1 MIVEISHF
9 LTILATGLFL
19 LSGLFVLF
27 SNQNEYISNLIART
41 YSHAFFFLIV
51 SFGLYI
57 WLAATDNF
65 SVLYIA
71 SHSNSALP
79 TFYKISSIWSA
90 HEGSMF
96 LWIVFLALWGFIFN
110 INISQNNP
118 LKSLAIGTL
127 SIIIVGFL
135 LFLLLTS
142 NPFQTILPIP
152 PNNGADINPVLQ
164 DPALV
169 IHPPTLYLGYVGF
182 GIPFACAIAF
192 LIKGN
197 SDIEWELM
205 VKKWSILAW
214 IFLTIGITL
223 GSWWAYYELGWG
235 GYWFWDP
242 VENVAL
248 MPWLASTAF
257 IHSLSVSIKSKR
269 LRVWTILLAISVF
282 SLSLFGA
289 FIVRSG
295 IIDSVHSFAND
306 PERGL
311 YLLGFITVIIMTSLI
326 LFVLRFS
333 KIQSKEKIK
342 RFSKES
348 FISINNIFFGVLIF
362 SVMLGVIYPL
372 IYEYLFDQKISVGA
386 PFYSAIF
393 SPIVL
398 LACVFL
404 IFSVD
409 SKWARKF
416 KFNLVS
422 LPILFSTMV
431 SLLITFIFFYLYEI
445 NDIYMNLLIF
455 IGFLIICRYI
465 FEILQSF
472 RFKKYINSFSAIAH
486 MALGLLLIS
495 ISLNSVLSIERAI
508 SLKID
513 ETEKYKDL
521 TIYFQNINLSNYS
534 NYDSIEADL
543 LIQTSNGKSFMLSPE
558 KRRYFT
564 RGQITTET
572 AIHATPLRDIYM
584 TIGDQLDD
592 GSWVV
597 NIQINYLIRW
607 IWFSA
612 ALMSLAGILLIVT
625 NNRASIR
632 NKKQDYEITT

>member
-1 MIVEISHF
+1 MIIEISHF
-9 LTILATGLFL
+9 FTILAAGLFL
-19 LSGLFVLF
+19 LSGIFAV
-27 SNQNEYISNLIART
+27 SIKNTEYVSNLISRT
-41 YSHAFFFLIV
+41 YSHAFLFLLI
-51 SFGLYI
+51 SFGLYV

-71 SHSNSALP
+71 SHSNSDLP

-96 LWIVFLALWGFIFN
+96 LWIVFLALWGYLFNFN
-110 INISQNNP
+110 ITQTNP
-118 LKSLAIGTL
+118 IKSLAIGIL
-127 SIIIVGFL
+127 SLIIVGFL

-152 PNNGADINPVLQ
+152 PSNGADINPVLQ

-182 GIPFACAIAF
+182 GIPFACALAF

-197 SDIEWELM
+197 TEIEWELM
-205 VKKWSILAW
+205 VQKWSVVAW

-248 MPWLASTAF
+248 MPWLAATAF

-269 LRVWTILLAISVF
+269 LRVWTLLLSILVF

-311 YLLGFITVIIMTSLI
+311 YLLGFISVIIITSLV
-326 LFVLRFS
+326 LFVIRFS
-333 KIQSKEKIK
+333 KIQSITRVK

-348 FISINNIFFGVLIF
+348 FISINNIFFGVLVF

-372 IYEYLFDQKISVGA
+372 IYEYLFNQKISVGA
-386 PFYSAIF
+386 PFYTAIF

-398 LACVFL
+398 IACIFL
-404 IFSVD
+404 IFSID
-409 SKWARKF
+409 SKWSREF
-416 KFNLVS
+416 KLNLMN
-422 LPILFSTMV
+422 LPIILSTTL
-431 SLLITFIFFYLYEI
+431 SFLITFVFIFLYKI
-445 NDIYMNLLIF
+445 DDIYINLLIF
-455 IGFLIICRYI
+455 VGFLIICRYI
-465 FEILQSF
+465 FEIYKSISA
-472 RFKKYINSFSAIAH
+472 KKYINPFSAIAH

-495 ISLNSVLSIERAI
+495 ISLNSVLSSERAMSI
-508 SLKID
+508 KID
-513 ETEKYKDL
+513 ETESYKDL
-521 TIYFQNINLSNYS
+521 TIYFQNVNLSEAY
-534 NYDSIEADL
+534 NYDAIEADL
-543 LIQTSNGKSFMLSPE
+543 LVQTTNGESFLLSPQ

-572 AIHATPLRDIYM
+572 AIHTSLLRDIYM

-612 ALMSLAGILLIVT
+612 ILMCMAGIMLIF
-625 NNRASIR
+625 S
-632 NKKQDYEITT
+632 KKRLRR

>member
-1 MIVEISHF
+1 MIIEISHF
-9 LTILATGLFL
+9 FTILATGLFL
-19 LSGLFVLF
+19 LSGIFAV
-27 SNQNEYISNLIART
+27 SIKNTEYISNLISRT
-41 YSHAFFFLIV
+41 YTHAFLFLLI

-71 SHSNSALP
+71 SHSNLDLP
-79 TFYKISSIWSA
+79 IFYKISSIWSA

-96 LWIVFLALWGFIFN
+96 LWIVFLALWGFLFN
-110 INISQNNP
+110 FNISQSNP
-118 LKSLAIGTL
+118 IKSLTVGIL
-127 SIIIVGFL
+127 SLIIVGFL

-142 NPFQTILPIP
+142 NPFQTILPIAP
-152 PNNGADINPVLQ
+152 SNGADINPVLQ

-192 LIKGN
+192 LIRGN
-197 SDIEWELM
+197 PEIGWELM
-205 VKKWSILAW
+205 VQKWSIMAW

-248 MPWLASTAF
+248 MPWLAATAF

-269 LRVWTILLAISVF
+269 LRVWTLLLSILVF

-311 YLLGFITVIIMTSLI
+311 YLLGFITVIIMTSLV
-326 LFVLRFS
+326 LFVIRFS
-333 KIQSKEKIK
+333 KIQSEIRIK
-342 RFSKES
+342 KLSKES
-348 FISINNIFFGVLIF
+348 FISINNIFFGVLVF

-372 IYEYLFDQKISVGA
+372 IYEYLFNQKISVGA
-386 PFYSAIF
+386 PFYAAIF

-398 LACVFL
+398 VACVFL
-404 IFSVD
+404 IFSID
-409 SKWARKF
+409 SKWSRKF
-416 KFNLVS
+416 KYNLMN
-422 LPILFSTMV
+422 LPIILSTML
-431 SLLITFIFFYLYEI
+431 SIFITFVFIYLYKI
-445 NDIYMNLLIF
+445 NDLYINLLIF

-465 FEILQSF
+465 FEIYKSISA
-472 RFKKYINSFSAIAH
+472 KKYINPFSAIAH

-495 ISLNSVLSIERAI
+495 ISLNSVLSTERAMSI
-508 SLKID
+508 KID
-513 ETEKYKDL
+513 ETESYKDL
-521 TIYFQNINLSNYS
+521 TIYFQNINLSEAY
-534 NYDSIEADL
+534 NYDAIEADL
-543 LIQTSNGKSFMLSPE
+543 LVQTTNGESFLLSPE

-572 AIHATPLRDIYM
+572 AIHASLLRDIYM

-592 GSWVV
+592 GSWVI

-612 ALMSLAGILLIVT
+612 LLMCMAGLMLIF
-625 NNRASIR
+625 S
-632 NKKQDYEITT
+632 NKKSRL

>member
-1 MIVEISHF
+1 MIIEISHF
-9 LTILATGLFL
+9 FTILATGLFL
-19 LSGLFVLF
+19 LSGIFAV
-27 SNQNEYISNLIART
+27 SIKNTEYVSNLISRT
-41 YSHAFFFLIV
+41 YSHAFLFLLI
-51 SFGLYI
+51 SFGLYV

-71 SHSNSALP
+71 SHSNSDLP

-96 LWIVFLALWGFIFN
+96 LWIVFLALWGYLFNFN
-110 INISQNNP
+110 ITQTNP
-118 LKSLAIGTL
+118 IKSLAIGIL
-127 SIIIVGFL
+127 SLIIVGFL

-152 PNNGADINPVLQ
+152 PSNGADINPVLQ

-182 GIPFACAIAF
+182 GIPFACALAF

-197 SDIEWELM
+197 TEIEWELM
-205 VKKWSILAW
+205 VQKWSVVAW

-248 MPWLASTAF
+248 MPWLAATAF

-269 LRVWTILLAISVF
+269 LRVWTLLLSILVF

-311 YLLGFITVIIMTSLI
+311 YLLGFISVIIITSLV
-326 LFVLRFS
+326 LFVIRFS
-333 KIQSKEKIK
+333 KIQSITRVK

-348 FISINNIFFGVLIF
+348 FISINNIFFGVLVF

-372 IYEYLFDQKISVGA
+372 IYEYLFNQKISVGA
-386 PFYSAIF
+386 PFYTAIF

-398 LACVFL
+398 IACIFL
-404 IFSVD
+404 IFSID
-409 SKWARKF
+409 SKWSREF
-416 KFNLVS
+416 KLNLMN
-422 LPILFSTMV
+422 LPIILSTTL
-431 SLLITFIFFYLYEI
+431 SFLITFVFIFLYKI
-445 NDIYMNLLIF
+445 DDIYINLLIF
-455 IGFLIICRYI
+455 VGFLIICRYI
-465 FEILQSF
+465 FEIYKSISA
-472 RFKKYINSFSAIAH
+472 KKYINPFSAIAH

-495 ISLNSVLSIERAI
+495 ISLNSVLSSERAMSI
-508 SLKID
+508 KID
-513 ETEKYKDL
+513 ETESYKDL
-521 TIYFQNINLSNYS
+521 TIYFQNVNLSEAY
-534 NYDSIEADL
+534 NYDAIEADL
-543 LIQTSNGKSFMLSPE
+543 LVQTTNGESFLLSPQ

-572 AIHATPLRDIYM
+572 AIHASLLRDIYM

-612 ALMSLAGILLIVT
+612 ILMCMAGIMLIF
-625 NNRASIR
+625 S
-632 NKKQDYEITT
+632 KKRLRR

>member
-1 MIVEISHF
+1 MIVEVSHF

-19 LSGLFVLF
+19 LSGLFATF
-27 SNQNEYISNLIART
+27 INNTEYISNLIART
-41 YSHAFFFLIV
+41 YSHAFFFLIA
-51 SFGLYI
+51 SFGLYV

-71 SHSNSALP
+71 SHSNTNLP
-79 TFYKISSIWSA
+79 IFYKISSIWSA

-96 LWIVFLALWGFIFN
+96 LWIVFLAVWGFIFN
-110 INISQNNP
+110 FKISQSNP
-118 LKSLAIGTL
+118 LKPLTLGILSLV
-127 SIIIVGFL
+127 IVGFL

-152 PNNGADINPVLQ
+152 PIDGADINPVLQ

-182 GIPFACAIAF
+182 SIPFACAIAF

-205 VKKWSILAW
+205 VQKWSIMAW

-248 MPWLASTAF
+248 MPWLAATAF
-257 IHSLSVSIKSKR
+257 IHSLSVSIKSKK
-269 LRVWTILLAISVF
+269 LRVWTILLSILVF

-311 YLLGFITVIIMTSLI
+311 YLLGFISLIIINSLI

-333 KIQSKEKIK
+333 KIQSIESIK

-348 FISINNIFFGVLIF
+348 FVSINNIFFGVLIF
-362 SVMLGVIYPL
+362 SVMLGVTYPL
-372 IYEYLFDQKISVGA
+372 IYEYLLNQKISVGA
-386 PFYSAIF
+386 PFYTAIF

-398 LACVFL
+398 LACIFL

-409 SKWARKF
+409 SKWSRRLNS
-416 KFNLVS
+416 NLLN
-422 LPILFSTMV
+422 LPVVISTASSVIITLLF
-431 SLLITFIFFYLYEI
+431 LYLFDI
-445 NDIYMNLLIF
+445 NDLYMNALIF
-455 IGFLIICRYI
+455 VGFLIILRYM
-465 FEILQSF
+465 FEIYKLIKF
-472 RFKKYINSFSAIAH
+472 RKYINPFSAIAH
-486 MALGLLLIS
+486 IALGLLLIS
-495 ISLNSVLSIERAI
+495 ISLNSSLSTERAM

-521 TIYFQNINLSNYS
+521 TINFQNINLSNGS
-534 NYDSIEADL
+534 NYDAIKADL
-543 LIQTSNGKSFMLSPE
+543 LIQTTNGKSFKLSPE

-572 AIHATPLRDIYM
+572 AIHASPIRDIYI

-597 NIQINYLIRW
+597 NIQLNYLIRW

-612 ALMSLAGILLIVT
+612 ILMSFAGILLIIT
-625 NNRASIR
+625 
-632 NKKQDYEITT
+632 NKKSTFTFKKSIS

>member
-19 LSGLFVLF
+19 LSGLFATF
-27 SNQNEYISNLIART
+27 INNTEYISNLIART
-41 YSHAFFFLIV
+41 YSHAFFFLIA
-51 SFGLYI
+51 SFGLYV

-71 SHSNSALP
+71 SHSNTNLP
-79 TFYKISSIWSA
+79 IFYKISSIWSA

-96 LWIVFLALWGFIFN
+96 LWIVFLAVWGFIFN
-110 INISQNNP
+110 FKISQSNP
-118 LKSLAIGTL
+118 LKSLTL
-127 SIIIVGFL
+127 GILSLVIVGFL

-152 PNNGADINPVLQ
+152 PIDGADINPVLQ

-182 GIPFACAIAF
+182 SIPFACAIAF

-205 VKKWSILAW
+205 VQKWSIMAW

-248 MPWLASTAF
+248 MPWLAATAF
-257 IHSLSVSIKSKR
+257 IHSLSVSIKSKK
-269 LRVWTILLAISVF
+269 LRVWTILLSILVF

-311 YLLGFITVIIMTSLI
+311 YLLGFISLIIINSLI

-333 KIQSKEKIK
+333 KIQSIESIK

-348 FISINNIFFGVLIF
+348 FVSINNIFFGVLIF
-362 SVMLGVIYPL
+362 SVMLGVTYPL
-372 IYEYLFDQKISVGA
+372 IYEYLLNQKISVGA
-386 PFYSAIF
+386 PFYTAIF

-398 LACVFL
+398 LACIFL

-409 SKWARKF
+409 SKWSRRMKS
-416 KFNLVS
+416 NLLN
-422 LPILFSTMV
+422 LPVVISTASSVFITLLF
-431 SLLITFIFFYLYEI
+431 LYLFDI
-445 NDIYMNLLIF
+445 NDLYMNSLIF
-455 IGFLIICRYI
+455 VGFLIILRYM
-465 FEILQSF
+465 FEIYKLIKF
-472 RFKKYINSFSAIAH
+472 RKYINPFSAIAH
-486 MALGLLLIS
+486 IALGLLLIS
-495 ISLNSVLSIERAI
+495 ISLNSSLSTERAM

-521 TIYFQNINLSNYS
+521 TINFQNINLSNGS
-534 NYDSIEADL
+534 NYDAIKADL
-543 LIQTSNGKSFMLSPE
+543 LIQTTNGKSFKLSPE

-572 AIHATPLRDIYM
+572 AIHASPIRDIYI

-597 NIQINYLIRW
+597 NIQLNYLIRW

-612 ALMSLAGILLIVT
+612 ILMSFAGILLIIT
-625 NNRASIR
+625 
-632 NKKQDYEITT
+632 NKKSTFTFKKSIS

>member
-19 LSGLFVLF
+19 LSGLFATF
-27 SNQNEYISNLIART
+27 INNTEYISNLIART
-41 YSHAFFFLIV
+41 YSHAFFFLIA
-51 SFGLYI
+51 SFGLYV

-71 SHSNSALP
+71 SHSNTNLP
-79 TFYKISSIWSA
+79 IFYKISSIWSA

-96 LWIVFLALWGFIFN
+96 LWIVFLAVWGFMYNFK
-110 INISQNNP
+110 ISQSNP
-118 LKSLAIGTL
+118 LKSLTL
-127 SIIIVGFL
+127 GILSLVIVGFL

-152 PNNGADINPVLQ
+152 PINGADINPVLQ

-182 GIPFACAIAF
+182 SIPFACAIAF
-192 LIKGN
+192 LIRGN

-205 VKKWSILAW
+205 VQKWSIMAW

-248 MPWLASTAF
+248 MPWLAATAF
-257 IHSLSVSIKSKR
+257 IHSLSVSIKSKK
-269 LRVWTILLAISVF
+269 LRVWTILLSILVF

-311 YLLGFITVIIMTSLI
+311 YLLGFISLIIITSLI

-333 KIQSKEKIK
+333 KIQSIERIK

-348 FISINNIFFGVLIF
+348 FVSINNIFFGVLIF
-362 SVMLGVIYPL
+362 SVMLGVTYPL
-372 IYEYLFDQKISVGA
+372 IYEYLFNQKISVGA
-386 PFYSAIF
+386 PFYTAIF

-398 LACVFL
+398 LACIFL

-409 SKWARKF
+409 SKWSRRLKS
-416 KFNLVS
+416 NLLDLPVVVS
-422 LPILFSTMV
+422 TTSSAIITLLF
-431 SLLITFIFFYLYEI
+431 LYLFDI
-445 NDIYMNLLIF
+445 NDLYMNLLIF
-455 IGFLIICRYI
+455 VGFLIISRYM
-465 FEILQSF
+465 FEIYKLIKF
-472 RFKKYINSFSAIAH
+472 RKYINPFSAIAH

-495 ISLNSVLSIERAI
+495 ISLNSSLSTERAM

-513 ETEKYKDL
+513 ETVKYKDL
-521 TIYFQNINLSNYS
+521 SINFQNINLSNGS
-534 NYDSIEADL
+534 NYDAIKADL
-543 LIQTSNGKSFMLSPE
+543 LIQTTDGKSVKLSPE

-572 AIHATPLRDIYM
+572 AIHASPIRDIYI

-597 NIQINYLIRW
+597 NIQLNYLIRW

-612 ALMSLAGILLIVT
+612 ILMSFAGILLVIT
-625 NNRASIR
+625 HKKSTFTFKKSIS
-632 NKKQDYEITT
+632 

>member
-1 MIVEISHF
+1 MIIEISHF
-9 LTILATGLFL
+9 FTILATGLFL
-19 LSGLFVLF
+19 LSGIFAV
-27 SNQNEYISNLIART
+27 SIKNTEYVSNLISRT
-41 YSHAFFFLIV
+41 YSHAFLFLLI
-51 SFGLYI
+51 SFGLYV

-71 SHSNSALP
+71 SHSNSDLP

-96 LWIVFLALWGFIFN
+96 LWIVFLALWGYLFNFN
-110 INISQNNP
+110 ITQTNP
-118 LKSLAIGTL
+118 IKSLSIGIL
-127 SIIIVGFL
+127 SLIIVGFL

-152 PNNGADINPVLQ
+152 PSNGADINPVLQ

-182 GIPFACAIAF
+182 GIPFACALAF

-197 SDIEWELM
+197 TEIGWELM
-205 VKKWSILAW
+205 VQKWSVVAW

-248 MPWLASTAF
+248 MPWLAATAF

-269 LRVWTILLAISVF
+269 LRVWTLLLSILVF

-311 YLLGFITVIIMTSLI
+311 YLLGFISVIIITSLV
-326 LFVLRFS
+326 LFVIRFS
-333 KIQSKEKIK
+333 KIQSITRVK

-348 FISINNIFFGVLIF
+348 FISINNIFFGVLVF

-372 IYEYLFDQKISVGA
+372 IYEYLFNQKISVGA
-386 PFYSAIF
+386 PFYTAIF

-398 LACVFL
+398 IACIFL
-404 IFSVD
+404 IFSID
-409 SKWARKF
+409 SKWSREF
-416 KFNLVS
+416 KLNLMN
-422 LPILFSTMV
+422 LPIILSTTL
-431 SLLITFIFFYLYEI
+431 SFLITFVFIFLYKI
-445 NDIYMNLLIF
+445 DDIYMNLLIF
-455 IGFLIICRYI
+455 VGFIIICRYI
-465 FEILQSF
+465 FEIYKSISA
-472 RFKKYINSFSAIAH
+472 KKYINPFSAIAH

-495 ISLNSVLSIERAI
+495 ISLNSVLSSERAMSI
-508 SLKID
+508 KID
-513 ETEKYKDL
+513 ETESYKDL
-521 TIYFQNINLSNYS
+521 TIYFQNVNLSEAY
-534 NYDSIEADL
+534 NYDAIEADL
-543 LIQTSNGKSFMLSPE
+543 LVQTTNGESFLLSPE

-572 AIHATPLRDIYM
+572 AIHASLLRDIYM

-612 ALMSLAGILLIVT
+612 ILMCMAGIMLIF
-625 NNRASIR
+625 S
-632 NKKQDYEITT
+632 KKRLRR

>member
-9 LTILATGLFL
+9 FTILAAGLFL
-19 LSGLFVLF
+19 LSGIFAV
-27 SNQNEYISNLIART
+27 SIKNTEYVSNLISRT
-41 YSHAFFFLIV
+41 YSHAFLFLLI
-51 SFGLYI
+51 SFGLYV

-71 SHSNSALP
+71 SHSNSDLP
-79 TFYKISSIWSA
+79 IFYKISSIWSA

-96 LWIVFLALWGFIFN
+96 LWIVFLALWGYLFNFN
-110 INISQNNP
+110 ITQTNTI
-118 LKSLAIGTL
+118 KSLAIGIL
-127 SIIIVGFL
+127 SLIIVGFL

-152 PNNGADINPVLQ
+152 PSNGADINPVLQ

-182 GIPFACAIAF
+182 GIPFACALAF

-197 SDIEWELM
+197 TEIEWELI
-205 VKKWSILAW
+205 VQKWSVVAW

-248 MPWLASTAF
+248 MPWLAATAF

-269 LRVWTILLAISVF
+269 LRVWTLLLSILVF

-311 YLLGFITVIIMTSLI
+311 YLLGFISVIIITSLV
-326 LFVLRFS
+326 LFVIRFS
-333 KIQSKEKIK
+333 KIQSITRVK

-348 FISINNIFFGVLIF
+348 FISINNIFFGVLVF

-372 IYEYLFDQKISVGA
+372 IYEYLFNQKISVGA

-398 LACVFL
+398 IACIFL
-404 IFSVD
+404 IFSID
-409 SKWARKF
+409 SKWSREF
-416 KFNLVS
+416 RLNLVN
-422 LPILFSTMV
+422 LPIILSTTL
-431 SLLITFIFFYLYEI
+431 SFLITFVFKFLYKI
-445 NDIYMNLLIF
+445 DDIYMNLLIF
-455 IGFLIICRYI
+455 VGILIICRYI
-465 FEILQSF
+465 FEIYKSIIAKTF
-472 RFKKYINSFSAIAH
+472 INPFSAIAH

-495 ISLNSVLSIERAI
+495 ISLNSVLSTERAMSI
-508 SLKID
+508 KID
-513 ETEKYKDL
+513 ETKSYKDL
-521 TIYFQNINLSNYS
+521 TVYFQNINLSEAY
-534 NYDSIEADL
+534 NYDAIEADL
-543 LIQTSNGKSFMLSPE
+543 LVQTTNGESFLLSPE

-572 AIHATPLRDIYM
+572 AIHASLLRDIYM

-612 ALMSLAGILLIVT
+612 ILMCMAGIMLIF
-625 NNRASIR
+625 S
-632 NKKQDYEITT
+632 KKRLRR